1 MRKQSFQHPLWPR
14 EKRLAT
20 FISLIDSLVL
30 CPTAYTQLSMS
41 TEIGF
46 ESTTYFG
53 TPGTN

>member
-14 EKRLAT
+14 EQRLAT